1 MTNSKKIK
9 RNIGASRRLAPFGHV
24 RSITFTI
31 MLLAVALIFGCRKS
45 GGGGDPTPI
54 DPTKSMTGNLLIV
67 SVDGKT
73 NLNSIPLR
81 FAGANATVTKVEV
94 EQGKTLKLDTT
105 NFIVENNALKLTNI
119 DLSTENA
126 AVSNIVT
133 LTFDLSASSSS
144 PITRYTDTADIFVGK
159 MQTNISVETFKKL
172 KFHISDTVTGQD
184 IIDGDK
190 LVQTTKH
197 KSILFQNSSFK
208 VDTSDDSKFTLDNG
222 NTGANDNELKMS
234 EFSTILSNSFNSDQN
249 ISTYNNNA
257 GFEITSSTEGTKA
270 TFVIK
275 FKPFN
280 SFYKEH
286 SITFDQK
293 LGAWI
298 E

>member
-45 GGGGDPTPI
+45 GGGGGITQTDPI
-54 DPTKSMTGNLLIV
+54 RSLTGNLLIV
-67 SVDGKT
+67 STDGKT
-73 NLNSIPLR
+73 NLNSLPLS
-81 FAGANATVTKVEV
+81 FVGASATVTEV
-94 EQGKTLKLDTT
+94 TEDPAKLNLDPT
-105 NFIVENNALKLTNI
+105 NFIIADGTLKLTNI
-119 DLSTENA
+119 DLSKTTDA
-126 AVSNIVT
+126 AVSNKIT
-133 LTFDLSASSSS
+133 LTFSLSGENLS
-144 PITRYTDTADIFVGK
+144 RYTDTADIFVGK
-159 MQTNISVETFKKL
+159 MQTNISVETLRKL
-172 KFHISDTVTGQD
+172 KFDVSDTVKGQD
-184 IIDGDK
+184 SFDGDK
-190 LVQTTKH
+190 LVQTEKG
-197 KSILFQNSSFK
+197 KAMSILFKNTDFK
-208 VDTSDDSKFTLDNG
+208 VDTSDDSKFTLENA
-222 NTGANDNELKMS
+222 NTGNDGNQIKMS
-234 EFSTILSNSFNSDQN
+234 EIATILSNSFNSNQD
-249 ISTYNNNA
+249 ISSYNNNA

-293 LGAWI
+293 KGAWI

>member
-1 MTNSKKIK
+1 MTNKNILKI
-9 RNIGASRRLAPFGHV
+9 LV
-24 RSITFTI
+24 I
-31 MLLAVALIFGCRKS
+31 MIAVLSLFAVSCRKS

-54 DPTKSMTGNLLIV
+54 DPTKSMTGDLLIV

-73 NLNSIPLR
+73 NINSIPLR

-94 EQGKTLKLDTT
+94 EQGKNLNLDTN

-119 DLSTENA
+119 DLSTAEA
-126 AVSNIVT
+126 AVSNKIT

-172 KFHISDTVTGQD
+172 KFHISDTVTGED
-184 IIDGDK
+184 NIDGDK

-197 KSILFQNSSFK
+197 KSILFKNTDFK
-208 VDTSDDSKFTLDNG
+208 ADASDDSKFTLENV
-222 NTGANDNELKMS
+222 NTGDNANELKMS
-234 EFSTILSNSFNSDQN
+234 EFSTILSNSFNSNQD

>member
-1 MTNSKKIK
+1 MTNKNILKI
-9 RNIGASRRLAPFGHV
+9 LV
-24 RSITFTI
+24 I
-31 MLLAVALIFGCRKS
+31 MIAVLSLFAVSCRKS

-54 DPTKSMTGNLLIV
+54 DPTKSMTGDLLIV

-81 FAGANATVTKVEV
+81 FAGASATVTKVEV
-94 EQGKTLKLDTT
+94 EQGKTLKLDTN

-119 DLSTENA
+119 DLSTAEA
-126 AVSNIVT
+126 AVSNKVT

-159 MQTNISVETFKKL
+159 MQTNISVETLKKL
-172 KFHISDTVTGQD
+172 KFDISDTVKAQD
-184 IIDGDK
+184 SIDGDK

-197 KSILFQNSSFK
+197 KSILFNNSSFAA
-208 VDTSDDSKFTLDNG
+208 DTSDDSKFTLDNV
-222 NTGANDNELKMS
+222 NTGADDNELKMS
-234 EFSTILSNSFNSDQN
+234 EFSTILSNSFNSSQD

-286 SITFDQK
+286 SITFEQK
-293 LGAWI
+293 KGAWI